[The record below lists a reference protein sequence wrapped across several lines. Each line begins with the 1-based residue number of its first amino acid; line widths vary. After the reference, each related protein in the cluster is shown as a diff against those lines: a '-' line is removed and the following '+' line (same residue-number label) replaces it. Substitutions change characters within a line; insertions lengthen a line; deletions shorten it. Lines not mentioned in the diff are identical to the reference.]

1 MLENEVV
8 LLHRFAKT
16 GDAEAFSEVV
26 QRHAGL
32 VYGACLRIL
41 VDRDR
46 TADAVQE
53 TFFQLL
59 RNAGNITGSVPAWLH
74 SVATRRAID
83 VVRRD
88 SLRKRREAEY
98 SANKPREV
106 RKWQDISGYVD
117 EGLSELDEQ
126 TQAILIQ
133 HFFEGR
139 SMADIAAGKG
149 ISQPTVSRR
158 IESGVAKLRER
169 LRKRGII
176 VTVATLGGLLGENV
190 VEAAPAIV
198 LKELGKMALV
208 GGTAAAGSGVGS
220 SAAASGAGAK
230 AVAGA
235 VMTGVKAKIITAA
248 AVTVVGVGSVVTYNH
263 VTRPVEVEQPS
274 EQHVTQEFRQRPSRR
289 PPVTVQNRP
298 TIRKARTTEE
308 ADWSEWEMMMEMIMA
323 EDTTAAHPVVSTTAP
338 PLSDEPDGESIMG
351 GYDGGGYGMM
361 GGYRTSA
368 EMPEKPDIEDSN
380 TPVMG
385 YGGYGG
391 GGYGGNPESLDYG
404 GYGGGYRRV
413 ERPEDPNSADD
424 GSPENRP

>member
-26 QRHAGL
+26 RRHAGL

-41 VDRDR
+41 SDRDKA
-46 TADAVQE
+46 ADAVQD

-74 SVATRRAID
+74 RVATRRAID

-88 SLRKRREAEY
+88 SSIRRRETEY
-98 SANKPREV
+98 AANKPREV

-126 TQAILIQ
+126 TQEILIQ

-139 SMADIAAGKG
+139 SMVDIAADKEV
-149 ISQPTVSRR
+149 SQPTVSRR

-176 VTVATLGGLLGENV
+176 VAVATLGGLLGENV
-190 VEAAPAIV
+190 VEAAPALV

-220 SAAASGAGAK
+220 AAAATGAGAK
-230 AVAGA
+230 AAAGVLA
-235 VMTGVKAKIITAA
+235 GVKAKVVTAA
-248 AVTVVGVGSVVTYNH
+248 VVTAVGVGGVVTY
-263 VTRPVEVEQPS
+263 
-274 EQHVTQEFRQRPSRR
+274 QHVTQPVEPVDKRVTQKAEYPELRR
-289 PPVTVQNRP
+289 PANTSLTRQSGQNTRVVRGPEKVAADAEGVRQGENIASSVPAEP
-298 TIRKARTTEE
+298 TGGTGGREE
-308 ADWSEWEMMMEMIMA
+308 ASSGSFWDRFADGQGGAPTGGQPAGGGGTGSAEGDSSEA
-323 EDTTAAHPVVSTTAP
+323 DT
-338 PLSDEPDGESIMG
+338 DEP
-351 GYDGGGYGMM
+351 
-361 GGYRTSA
+361 
-368 EMPEKPDIEDSN
+368 
-380 TPVMG
+380 MG
-385 YGGYGG
+385 YGGY
-391 GGYGGNPESLDYG
+391 YGG
-404 GYGGGYRRV
+404 GYGGGYRRA
-413 ERPEDPNSADD
+413 ERPEDPNSPDAN
-424 GSPENRP
+424 SPENRP

>member
-1 MLENEVV
+1 MMLENEVV
-8 LLHRFAKT
+8 LLRRFAKT

-41 VDRDR
+41 ADRDR
-46 TADAVQE
+46 AADAVQE

-59 RNAGNITGSVPAWLH
+59 RNAGNITGPVPAWLH
-74 SVATRRAID
+74 RVATRKAIH
-83 VVRRD
+83 VVHRD
-88 SLRKRREAEY
+88 SSIRQREKEY
-98 SANKPREV
+98 AANKGLEV

-117 EGLSELDEQ
+117 EGLSELDEP

-190 VEAAPAIV
+190 VEATPALV

-208 GGTAAAGSGVGS
+208 GGTTAAGSGVV
-220 SAAASGAGAK
+220 SASAASGAGAK
-230 AVAGA
+230 AA
-235 VMTGVKAKIITAA
+235 VGVLAGVKAKIITAA
-248 AVTVVGVGSVVTYNH
+248 AVAVVSVGGVATYQH
-263 VTRPVEVEQPS
+263 VARPVEDKQPS
-274 EQHVTQEFRQRPSRR
+274 EQQITQQFRPRPLRR
-289 PPVTVQNRP
+289 ASVAAQNQPTV
-298 TIRKARTTEE
+298 RKIKTVEE
-308 ADWSEWEMMMEMIMA
+308 VDWSEWEMMMEMILA
-323 EDTTAAHPVVSTTAP
+323 EDTTAASPAVSTTAP
-338 PLSDEPDGESIMG
+338 PRSDKSGTGS
-351 GYDGGGYGMM
+351 MM
-361 GGYRTSA
+361 GGYGGGGFGGVG
-368 EMPEKPDIEDSN
+368 PPVPDKETDSEDSK
-380 TPVMG
+380 PPAMG

-391 GGYGGNPESLDYG
+391 GGYGG
-404 GYGGGYRRV
+404 YGGGYRRAK
-413 ERPEDPNSADD
+413 RPEDPNSPEVK
-424 GSPENRP
+424 SPENRR

>member
-1 MLENEVV
+1 MMLENEVV

-16 GDAEAFSEVV
+16 GDAKAFSEVV

-41 VDRDR
+41 ADKDRA
-46 TADAVQE
+46 ADAVQE

-74 SVATRRAID
+74 RVATRRAID

-88 SLRKRREAEY
+88 SSIRQREKEY
-98 SANKPREV
+98 AANKGREV

-139 SMADIAAGKG
+139 SMSDIAAGKG

-176 VTVATLGGLLGENV
+176 VAVATLGGLLGENV

-198 LKELGKMALV
+198 LKELGKMAIV
-208 GGTAAAGSGVGS
+208 GGTAVAGSGVGS
-220 SAAASGAGAK
+220 AAAASGTGAK
-230 AVAGA
+230 AVAGVLA
-235 VMTGVKAKIITAA
+235 GVKAKIITAA
-248 AVTVVGVGSVVTYNH
+248 AVTVVSVGGVATYKH
-263 VTRPVEVEQPS
+263 VTRPVEVKQPS
-274 EQHVTQEFRQRPSRR
+274 EQQITQPFRQRPSRR
-289 PPVTVQNRP
+289 RPVASQNRP
-298 TIRKARTTEE
+298 TVRKARTVEE
-308 ADWSEWEMMMEMIMA
+308 TDWSEWEMMMEMIMA
-323 EDTTAAHPVVSTTAP
+323 EDTTAARPAVSTTAP
-338 PLSDEPDGESIMG
+338 PRSDEPDTKP
-351 GYDGGGYGMM
+351 MM
-361 GGYRTSA
+361 GGYGGGGGIGGVV
-368 EMPEKPDIEDSN
+368 PPVPDKETDSEDSN
-380 TPVMG
+380 PPAMG

-391 GGYGGNPESLDYG
+391 GF
-404 GYGGGYRRV
+404 GGYRRV
-413 ERPEDPNSADD
+413 ERPEDPNRADD

>member
-1 MLENEVV
+1 MMLENEVT

-26 QRHAGL
+26 RRHVGL

-41 VDRDR
+41 ADRDR
-46 TADAVQE
+46 AADAVQE

-74 SVATRRAID
+74 RVATRRAID

-88 SLRKRREAEY
+88 SSIRRRETKYA
-98 SANKPREV
+98 ANKPREV

-139 SMADIAAGKG
+139 SMVDIAADKG
-149 ISQPTVSRR
+149 VSQPTVSRR
-158 IESGVAKLRER
+158 IESGVAKLREK

-176 VTVATLGGLLGENV
+176 VAVATLGGLLGENV

-198 LKELGKMALV
+198 LKELAKMALV

-220 SAAASGAGAK
+220 AAAASATGTK
-230 AVAGA
+230 AA
-235 VMTGVKAKIITAA
+235 VGVLAGVKAKIITAA
-248 AVTVVGVGSVVTYNH
+248 AVTAVGVGGVVTYNE
-263 VTRPVEVEQPS
+263 VTRPVEVKQPS
-274 EQHVTQEFRQRPSRR
+274 EQQITQPFRQRPSRR

-298 TIRKARTTEE
+298 TVRKARTAEEVDWSEWEMMMEMMLAEE
-308 ADWSEWEMMMEMIMA
+308 ADSSEWEMMMEMIMA
-323 EDTTAAHPVVSTTAP
+323 ENTDDAP
-338 PLSDEPDGESIMG
+338 PDKPVSESRGPEQPDTEP
-351 GYDGGGYGMM
+351 MM
-361 GGYRTSA
+361 
-368 EMPEKPDIEDSN
+368 
-380 TPVMG
+380 
-385 YGGYGG
+385 
-391 GGYGGNPESLDYG
+391 GGYGGNPEPLVYG
-404 GYGGGYRRV
+404 GYAPAYGTSRV
-413 ERPEDPNSADD
+413 KDTKESD
-424 GSPENRP
+424 SPDSNTPAPSP